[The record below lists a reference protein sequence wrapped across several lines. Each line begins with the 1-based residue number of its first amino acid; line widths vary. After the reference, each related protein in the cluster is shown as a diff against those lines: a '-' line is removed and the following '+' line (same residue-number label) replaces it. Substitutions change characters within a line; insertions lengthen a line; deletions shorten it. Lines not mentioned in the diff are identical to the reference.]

1 MQDYFLN
8 INKLLADRQTAAA
21 AAAES
26 QARDIYTREP
36 KQTHTSMSLSSF
48 KVVKRLGK

>member
-21 AAAES
+21 AAES
-26 QARDIYTREP
+26 QARNIYTREP